1 MDLNEVLSFVKKNN
15 KSKNKQRLEKIKM
28 LIETRRNGTEISS
41 QIPHYRLYCCDVE
54 MLMLTKNDV

>member
-1 MDLNEVLSFVKKNN
+1 
-15 KSKNKQRLEKIKM
+15 M